1 MSTRTMISKIGEE
14 ILVVTQRQDSES
26 PLSSA
31 ELTEKALGLIAR
43 QISIPPIR
51 YEKDVRGK
59 PVVVGG
65 TGFLSVTHTDT
76 LHAVAY
82 APFPIGIDAEPKEE
96 NRERVA
102 HRFFS
107 PEEKT
112 LSFSFVWTAKE
123 AVSKLVGEG
132 ISMIARIRVSQDG
145 AEADGRCFHLH
156 CMDCEGILLTLARE
170 KE

>member
-1 MSTRTMISKIGEE
+1 MISKIGEE

-26 PLSSA
+26 SLSSA

-43 QISIPPIR
+43 QIGVPSIR

-59 PVVVGG
+59 PVVIDG

-96 NRERVA
+96 KRERVA
-102 HRFFS
+102 QRFFS
-107 PEEKT
+107 PEEKP
-112 LSFSFVWTAKE
+112 LPFSFVWTAKE
-123 AVSKLVGEG
+123 AVSKLIGEG
-132 ISMIARIRVSQDG
+132 ISMIARIRVSKDE
-145 AEADGRCFHLH
+145 AEADGRRFRLSR
-156 CMDCEGILLTLARE
+156 MDCEGILLTLAWE